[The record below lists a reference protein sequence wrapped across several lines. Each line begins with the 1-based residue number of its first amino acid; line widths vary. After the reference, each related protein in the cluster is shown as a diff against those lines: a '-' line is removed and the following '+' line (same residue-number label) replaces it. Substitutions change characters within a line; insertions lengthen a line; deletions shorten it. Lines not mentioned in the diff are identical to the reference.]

1 MATKNEI
8 QNIKTNVE
16 RTIQGLRVKPQEFTY
31 EQTGGFVKSD
41 TVYSIYYTLSKDEVY
56 LTGISSTSN
65 SKIIDKVENPTS
77 FKRYRDLTFPT
88 RTGYPVPSK
97 AKPTDADYRI
107 GEITR
112 YFTQVGNDTTQ
123 PTFEVS
129 KDDFENKNSLYKYT
143 SFTWKISGKRDE
155 VIRENQ
161 RTIDGLSVGYTNIN
175 QAVFP
180 LQLWKPPKDSSDD
193 LQKKLSLLKKT

>member
-123 PTFEVS
+123 PNFEVS
-129 KDDFENKNSLYKYT
+129 KDDFENKNS
-143 SFTWKISGKRDE
+143 
-155 VIRENQ
+155 
-161 RTIDGLSVGYTNIN
+161 
-175 QAVFP
+175 
-180 LQLWKPPKDSSDD
+180 
-193 LQKKLSLLKKT
+193 